1 MSYRDDPGFKFALEL
16 SSYASALT
24 NLRYTSAFEPAPDS
38 TVDDVLLGLYG
49 PQDSIAL
56 SYIQSMLKGVTVAP
70 PHGVELLK
78 PFPPKFPDP
87 PVSPYPPPQ
96 PAKPRSF
103 LARALGL
110 VAKKPDPPPKSQT
123 DNIELAARL
132 EQKRKQLLAEFET
145 QFKKDSDQLASLHQ
159 ACKSNDPQ
167 AIRLL
172 MSLSHR
178 RHPLP
183 TKLQRS
189 FETDLDPAARIALCT
204 IQIPDFATLQIVKE
218 KGGRS
223 RWRERWHDVSVTEKK
238 RATET
243 LLYSLCIRAAYLV
256 AKSDLGDWFD
266 TVAVNAEQ
274 SWFDAATGTPRTGI
288 IASLQASKAELVQ
301 LNLDQADPK
310 ACFRH
315 LKGIATP
322 SVEQVTAIRPIFVL
336 NKDDQRIIKEKD
348 VAGGLDSEANL
359 AAMPWDDFEHLVR
372 QLFEWEFGRNGV
384 EVKVTRAS
392 RDRGVDAIMFDSD
405 PLRGGKYVLQAKRY
419 TRPVDVGAVRDLYGT
434 VINEGAN
441 KGILVTTSS
450 YGPDAYDFAKGKQL
464 SLVDGPN
471 LIAMLQRH
479 GRRYRIDLAE
489 ARRLAALG
497 DSRVRDS
504 IQLEKMR

>member
-1 MSYRDDPGFKFALEL
+1 MRQRYWDNPCNKFASEL
-16 SSYASALT
+16 SSYESALE
-24 NLRYTSAFEPAPDS
+24 NLQYTSPFNPSAS
-38 TVDDVLLGLYG
+38 TALRHLLYPSNG
-49 PQDSIAL
+49 SIAL
-56 SYIQSMLKGVTVAP
+56 SYIQSMLKGDAVTP

-78 PFPPKFPDP
+78 PFPAPKFPNP
-87 PVSPYPPPQ
+87 PVSPYPPP
-96 PAKPRSF
+96 PPEPRSF
-103 LARALGL
+103 LGRLI
-110 VAKKPDPPPKSQT
+110 AKRPDPPPKSQT
-123 DNIELAARL
+123 DNIEVATRL
-132 EQKRKQLLAEFET
+132 ERKRKQLQAEFET
-145 QFKKDSDQLASLHQ
+145 QFKKDSAQLASLHE

-172 MSLSHR
+172 MSLSHL
-178 RHPLP
+178 RHWLP
-183 TKLQRS
+183 TPLRLS
-189 FETDLDPAARIALCT
+189 FETDLDPTARIALCT

-218 KGGRS
+218 KGGRF
-223 RWRERWHDVSVTEKK
+223 RWHDVSATEKK

-243 LLYSLCIRAAYLV
+243 ILYSLCIRAAYLV
-256 AKSDLGDWFD
+256 AKSDFGNWFD

-288 IASLQASKAELVQ
+288 IASLQASKTEIAQ
-301 LNLDQADPK
+301 LNLEQADPK

-322 SVEQVTAIRPIFVL
+322 SVEQVTPVRPIFVL
-336 NKDDQRIIKEKD
+336 RKDDQRIIKEKD

-372 QLFEWEFGRNGV
+372 QLFEWEFGRSGV

-392 RDRGVDAIMFDSD
+392 RDRGVDAIMFDPD

-419 TRPVDVGAVRDLYGT
+419 TRLVDVAAVRDLYGT
-434 VINEGAN
+434 VVNEGAN
-441 KGILVTTSS
+441 RGILVTTSS
-450 YGPDAYDFAKGKQL
+450 YGPDAYEFAKDKPL

-489 ARRLAALG
+489 ARRLAAL
-497 DSRVRDS
+497 DESRVRDS
-504 IQLEKMR
+504 TQPEEMR